1 MSLEE
6 TITSIDRAISDTYVD
21 IKKSEKSIA
30 LKADRVDQYENMSI
44 DMSLRIRKNRT
55 TILAYLTN
63 IYSESTI
70 IFDEKNNLDIIQS
83 LILSGDSVDSI
94 STDIM
99 YKSLVSILGQK
110 FIDEYRSL
118 LRDYYKIAMKI
129 KEEVALLEVDK
140 SLLER
145 QKSTLAAQRNQREAL
160 LSATQ

>member
-94 STDIM
+94 STDIV

-129 KEEVALLEVDK
+129 KEEVALLEVEK

-160 LSATQ
+160 LTATQ